1 MKIAIASDHA
11 GFIAKKLL
19 KEYLESKGHTVV
31 DCGSFSEE
39 RSDYPDYG
47 AEAARLVSSGKVK
60 RAFLVCG
67 SGLGM
72 CMVANRFK
80 GVRAAVIR
88 DENDAKLSRGHNDA
102 NVACFGARITGAA
115 LLKKLAD
122 LFLDTEFEGGRH
134 KVRVEKIDS
143 KGGLNEK

>member
-11 GFIAKKLL
+11 GFAQKKLL
-19 KEYLESKGHTVV
+19 KEYLESAGHSVT

-47 AEAARLVSSGKVK
+47 AKAAKLVSKGEAE
-60 RAFLVCG
+60 RAFLICG
-67 SGLGM
+67 SGMGM

-88 DENDAKLSRGHNDA
+88 DENDAKLSREHNDA
-102 NVACFGARITGAA
+102 NVACFGARVTDASF
-115 LLKKLAD
+115 LKKLAEV
-122 LFLDTEFEGGRH
+122 FLSTAFEGGRH
-134 KVRVEKIDS
+134 KARVEKIDG
-143 KGGLNEK
+143 KGGFK